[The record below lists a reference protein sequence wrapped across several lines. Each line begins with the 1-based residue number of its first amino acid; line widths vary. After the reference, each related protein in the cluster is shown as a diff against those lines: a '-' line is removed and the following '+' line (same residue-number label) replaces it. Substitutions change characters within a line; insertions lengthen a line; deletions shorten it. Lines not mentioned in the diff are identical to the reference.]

1 MKRIAREAKLGENS
15 RAEQI
20 LKQKREI
27 ARLDEEI
34 SGKDNAIKNL
44 RWDQI
49 PGEETHRGA
58 RWMILRH
65 ERLSVRPSL
74 MQFDTAF
81 VFV

>member
-44 RWDQI
+44 R
-49 PGEETHRGA
+49 
-58 RWMILRH
+58 
-65 ERLSVRPSL
+65 
-74 MQFDTAF
+74 
-81 VFV
+81 